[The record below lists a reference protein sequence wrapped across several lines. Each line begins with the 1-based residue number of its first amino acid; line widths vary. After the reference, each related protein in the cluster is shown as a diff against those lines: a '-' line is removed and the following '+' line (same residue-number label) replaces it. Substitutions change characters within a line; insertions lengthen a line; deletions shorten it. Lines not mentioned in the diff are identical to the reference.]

1 MARPLKLKPTKDPA
15 SGQWRVNV
23 IAKLSLGGSRERRF
37 FPTQA
42 AALAYIEE
50 LKARRD
56 NLASVPALTITQLL
70 DAAAALEILADHSIT
85 LSEAA
90 RIAVKAAEA
99 VFRAVT
105 VKDLFREY
113 KSTRAKN
120 TSTAH
125 RRDTNR
131 AENRLAAFAD
141 RFAHEITRADIAT
154 VLTGLAIS
162 SRDNVRKVVRAV
174 FNYGKDHLDCVKV
187 VPVRSSDFSAT
198 VRTEVIVLAV
208 AKIRSL
214 LENALNHDLE
224 LLPLLLIE
232 TFCGVRP
239 AEAMKL
245 LSSDI
250 DLLRAVLTIRASV
263 SKTKSART
271 IKLRPGVLAWFE
283 AYHQAGGKMGETLVP
298 CNEKSLRQR
307 LRKIRY
313 LSGYRGAAARWTP
326 GALRDAF
333 CSYHLNHFDKIELLM
348 LEAGHTSFRITR
360 NHYLG
365 LVTAEAAAEFWNL
378 MPPAA
383 SADKIVQFATA

>member
-1 MARPLKLKPTKDPA
+1 M
-15 SGQWRVNV
+15 
-23 IAKLSLGGSRERRF
+23 
-37 FPTQA
+37 
-42 AALAYIEE
+42 
-50 LKARRD
+50 
-56 NLASVPALTITQLL
+56 
-70 DAAAALEILADHSIT
+70 
-85 LSEAA
+85 
-90 RIAVKAAEA
+90 
-99 VFRAVT
+99 
-105 VKDLFREY
+105 
-113 KSTRAKN
+113 
-120 TSTAH
+120 
-125 RRDTNR
+125 
-131 AENRLAAFAD
+131 
-141 RFAHEITRADIAT
+141 
-154 VLTGLAIS
+154 LTGLAIS